1 MVRQDRPD
9 GRHCSPHAIQT
20 NSAEIPLLA
29 EQGILSSIEFQMSL
43 LLFVALAGYLIAYW
57 INQSAVV
64 GIILAGIVVGPSL
77 LGLVTYTEFVASL
90 GHLGAVVLL
99 FTIGL
104 HFGVREIANIKYLA
118 IALFGIV
125 VPWLGGFYLA
135 KLFGYDYAASIFIG
149 TALTATSIAITAN
162 VLKEMGKLQ
171 SKAAKAI
178 IGAAIIDDVL
188 SLLALSISQEIV
200 SGALSLPLVLITIA
214 KAAGFLVAG
223 VFLGGLIVSKVMV
236 RLDKTKLAAKY
247 PECLF
252 ILAIMVAFFYAMA
265 AELMG
270 LSAIIGSF
278 LAGVSL
284 TGVRLRNSRSFR
296 DGAEHLQIIFASIF
310 FVSLGVLIDFHAITP
325 DLLWFLLALTV
336 VALLVKFIGCGIP
349 AKLVGLNMKDSI
361 IIGLGMVP
369 RGEVAM
375 IVALIGLSQNL
386 IMQDT
391 YAVLVLMSLLTTII
405 PPIILR
411 NVLFKVRKGGKTRG
425 GSPAA
430 QSTD

>member
-1 MVRQDRPD
+1 
-9 GRHCSPHAIQT
+9 
-20 NSAEIPLLA
+20 
-29 EQGILSSIEFQMSL
+29 MSL
-43 LLFVALAGYLIAYW
+43 LLFVALAGYLIAYR

-64 GIILAGIVVGPSL
+64 GIIFAGILVGPSL
-77 LGLVTYTEFVASL
+77 LGLVTYTEFVSSL

-104 HFGVREIANIKYLA
+104 HFNLNEIANIKYFV
-118 IALFGIV
+118 IALFGIL
-125 VPWLGGFYLA
+125 VPWLGGFGIA
-135 KLFGYDYAASIFIG
+135 KLFGYDYGGCIFIG

-162 VLKEMGKLQ
+162 VLKEMNKLQ

-188 SLLALSISQEIV
+188 SLLALSVSQEIV
-200 SGALSLPLVLITIA
+200 SGTLSWSLVLITIG
-214 KAAGFLVAG
+214 KATGFLVVG
-223 VFLGGLIVSKVMV
+223 VFLGSIVLSRVMI
-236 RLDKTKLAAKY
+236 RIDKTPLAIKY
-247 PECLF
+247 PESLF
-252 ILAIMVAFFYAMA
+252 IFAIMVAFLYAMA

-284 TGVRLRNSRSFR
+284 TRVRLRNSRSFR

-325 DLLWFLLALTV
+325 DLLWFLLVLTL
-336 VALLVKFIGCGIP
+336 VALLVKFIGCGVP
-349 AKLVGLNMKDSI
+349 AKLVGLSMKDSI
-361 IIGLGMVP
+361 IVGVGMVP

-375 IVALIGLSQNL
+375 IVALIGLNQNL
-386 IMQDT
+386 IMQNT
-391 YAVLVLMSLLTTII
+391 YAVLVLMSLLTTVI

-411 NVLFKVRKGGKTRG
+411 NWLFKGKTSG
-425 GSPAA
+425 KKKAKSPAA
-430 QSTD
+430 PESMSPYSEASPPG